1 METEEKL
8 SSENDVKENGE
19 SDKSHEEK
27 VESAPAVKHLEE
39 NELFSTY
46 YLVCVSMVIITL
58 ISDLYES
65 HFSWMENIKN
75 LITVTIFHFC

>member
-1 METEEKL
+1 MQMETEEKL

-46 YLVCVSMVIITL
+46 YLVCVSM
-58 ISDLYES
+58 
-65 HFSWMENIKN
+65 
-75 LITVTIFHFC
+75 